1 MTFRNGLT
9 LHLITLHHER
19 IDNSEGK
26 LHILK
31 KEYYPLSQKL
41 CKNRDFFF
49 NSFFKGVKT
58 LFVEL
63 L

>member
-26 LHILK
+26 RHILK

-41 CKNRDFFF
+41 CKNREVFLIA
-49 NSFFKGVKT
+49 SLKV
-58 LFVEL
+58 
-63 L
+63 